1 MIEVRVQHLAFD
13 RKANSPVVILRD
25 QDSERILPIW
35 IGPGE
40 ANAIAMQLG
49 GIPCQRPLT
58 HDLLISVLGG
68 LGGTLQRVLIT
79 RVEESTYFA
88 ELIIDR
94 ADEMIAIDAR
104 PSDSIAVALRAE
116 VQIFAD
122 EALLVA
128 AVQGSAP
135 SEPPPEEEG
144 RGVRGPALE
153 ERLRRMH
160 PEDLGRFER

>member
-1 MIEVRVQHLAFD
+1 MIEVSVQSLAFD
-13 RKANSPVVILRD
+13 RKANSPVVILREPGT
-25 QDSERILPIW
+25 ERILPIW

-40 ANAIAMQLG
+40 ASAIAMHMG
-49 GIPCQRPLT
+49 GISFQRPLT
-58 HDLLISVLGG
+58 HDLLMSVLGG

-94 ADEMIAIDAR
+94 GGEMVAIDAR

-116 VQIFAD
+116 ARIFAD
-122 EALLVA
+122 EALLIA
-128 AVQGSAP
+128 AVSGSAP
-135 SEPPPEEEG
+135 VDPEPEDGEG
-144 RGVRGPALE
+144 VSGAALE